1 MGIIPTC
8 AARIRRL
15 YFEKRLGIAPIAALT
30 GHSCYAVEKL
40 VKAKGWNVARA
51 AIKDSARGSV
61 SDDDSHD
68 ALPEVPA
75 PLSPPKTTTE
85 GELVQ
90 RLYNAID
97 ETLAEIEKPAR
108 SNAKSGGEY
117 DRKTRAIS
125 SMVRSLEKVLEIKV
139 KQAKANDQSGG
150 VAAEKVRIDA
160 EQLRRDIAERLERL
174 QRKRKSQSPSR

>member
-1 MGIIPTC
+1 MGIKPTC

-15 YFEKRLGIAPIAALT
+15 YFEKRMGIAPIAALT
-30 GHSCYAVEKL
+30 GYSLYAVEKL

-51 AIKDSARGSV
+51 AMKRGASSSL
-61 SDDDSHD
+61 SDDDTDD

-75 PLSPPKTTTE
+75 TASPPKTTTE

-139 KQAKANDQSGG
+139 NQAKANDQSGG
-150 VAAEKVRIDA
+150 AAAEKVRVDA